1 MSHCS
6 DFNCPEW
13 GRYESSL
20 RVKAEILA
28 RMPVWKEV
36 FCFTSDSFTFGA
48 AVYSGFSKHILWIVA
63 SFYLF

>member
-1 MSHCS
+1 MSHWG

-13 GRYESSL
+13 GRCESSL
-20 RVKAEILA
+20 RVKAKILA

-36 FCFTSDSFTFGA
+36 FCFTSESFTLGA
-48 AVYSGFSKHILWIVA
+48 AAYSGFLKHILWIVA